1 MLVAWI
7 TTVNGEAAHR
17 RGADVESSKRST
29 PKIPGERL
37 TTPDIAVV
45 DGRVA
50 DTAPVRCA
58 SSAVLLVVEIVSPGA
73 RATDRAIKPD
83 LYAEAGIPAYCG
95 WSSNLPPHLI
105 TYTLDDDHYT
115 ATTTLQA
122 GQLGELLAPFRVR
135 LDRPS

>member
-1 MLVAWI
+1 VAWI

-58 SSAVLLVVEIVSPGA
+58 SSAVLLVVEIVSPGS

-83 LYAEAGIPAYCG
+83 LYAEAGIPGVLRLEFQPA
-95 WSSNLPPHLI
+95 PTPDHLHPRRRP
-105 TYTLDDDHYT
+105 LH
-115 ATTTLQA
+115 
-122 GQLGELLAPFRVR
+122 GHNHAPS
-135 LDRPS
+135 RPAR